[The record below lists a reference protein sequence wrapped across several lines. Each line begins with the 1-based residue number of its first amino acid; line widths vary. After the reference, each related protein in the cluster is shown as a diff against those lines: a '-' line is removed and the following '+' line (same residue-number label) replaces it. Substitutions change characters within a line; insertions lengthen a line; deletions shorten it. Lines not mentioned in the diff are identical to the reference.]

1 MKVLVAVDAQLFRT
15 EDGKV
20 WTPTIYGYEFWTR
33 YLDIFEEVVVVSRI
47 KNASFEEVKGFLRSD
62 GEHITFRGLPFARG
76 AKEYIKK
83 FNAFRKEAKN
93 AVEDVDCAIIRLPSI
108 AATFIEYYFRKTQ
121 KPYVLEVVVD
131 PNDAYA
137 ENKIAKELLTWHLK
151 KAVLHANGVSY
162 VTQFFLQKEYPSYS
176 IRYGEDK
183 THFDTYYSSIMLKK
197 DFFGEAKKFVNH
209 PKKYKIVHTANNV
222 NNYIKGHDVL
232 INAVKILRDGGY
244 DIEVIF
250 IGDGKKREEF
260 LNLADSLGIRK
271 YVNFTGLLPSAS
283 EVRKVLIDSDM
294 FVFPTKAEG
303 LPRAVIEA
311 MAVGLPCISTPV
323 NGIPELLDREFL
335 LNPNDTEGFAE
346 KISFLVDNPL
356 IMEKCSLRNIS
367 KAYEYEQNVLQSR
380 RNKFY
385 TKLRELAINNVIK

>member
-93 AVEDVDCAIIRLPSI
+93 AVEDADCAIIRLPSI

-162 VTQFFLQKEYPSYS
+162 VTQFFY
-176 IRYGEDK
+176 
-183 THFDTYYSSIMLKK
+183 KK
-197 DFFGEAKKFVNH
+197 NI
-209 PKKYKIVHTANNV
+209 PHTLL
-222 NNYIKGHDVL
+222 GM
-232 INAVKILRDGGY
+232 VKI
-244 DIEVIF
+244 
-250 IGDGKKREEF
+250 KR
-260 LNLADSLGIRK
+260 I
-271 YVNFTGLLPSAS
+271 
-283 EVRKVLIDSDM
+283 LIHI
-294 FVFPTKAEG
+294 THQ
-303 LPRAVIEA
+303 L
-311 MAVGLPCISTPV
+311 C
-323 NGIPELLDREFL
+323 
-335 LNPNDTEGFAE
+335 
-346 KISFLVDNPL
+346 
-356 IMEKCSLRNIS
+356 
-367 KAYEYEQNVLQSR
+367 
-380 RNKFY
+380 
-385 TKLRELAINNVIK
+385 